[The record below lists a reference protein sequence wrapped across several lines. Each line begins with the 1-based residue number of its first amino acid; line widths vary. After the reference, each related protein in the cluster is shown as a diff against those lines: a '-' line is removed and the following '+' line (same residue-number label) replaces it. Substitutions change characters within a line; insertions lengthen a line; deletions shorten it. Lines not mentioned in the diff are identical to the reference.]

1 MRAYIGAHD
10 LILFAALVSHV
21 DDLDAP
27 GSAQKRHGIA
37 DRPRRR
43 SATVPAY
50 HNVIQPER
58 RSLNVGNDG
67 DRPPGIEQRGFDDI
81 LLNHFGLRLRLPDN
95 GQIEAPRDLAELIAR
110 ADQACADCLP
120 WLPTQIKVLQ
130 LLGFKSLRGRQGGK
144 AARLRAALCVTAILG
159 PNVRFGSKADM
170 AACATNVHFA
180 PKADVAEQI
189 GTSLCAKSG
198 HWWALTRFE
207 KLQNHPTYARGRS
220 VATLRIRSRWQGV
233 EHVAGEAVLVVGS
246 GAGGV
251 ADLPDDLCCQWRL
264 SAAP

>member
-1 MRAYIGAHD
+1 MRAYIGALD
-10 LILFAALVSHV
+10 LILFAALVGHV

-37 DRPRRR
+37 DRTRRC

-58 RSLNVGNDG
+58 RSLNVRNDD

-81 LLNHFGLRLRLPDN
+81 LLDHFGLRLRLPDN

-144 AARLRAALCVTAILG
+144 AARLRAALCVTAILRTEC
-159 PNVRFGSKADM
+159 P
-170 AACATNVHFA
+170 
-180 PKADVAEQI
+180 
-189 GTSLCAKSG
+189 LCAKSR
-198 HWWALTRFE
+198 HLPRLWKMTHALSGYVYRRAHA
-207 KLQNHPTYARGRS
+207 NRAAD
-220 VATLRIRSRWQGV
+220 VALRR
-233 EHVAGEAVLVVGS
+233 H
-246 GAGGV
+246 
-251 ADLPDDLCCQWRL
+251 DDRAWC
-264 SAAP
+264 